1 MRRAVLILLLA
12 TSAFAQQP
20 VVPAARIA
28 DDAIVF
34 DRVAEASKKDLPRDL
49 LKRIINEDIDLL
61 RGRRQDGSY
70 AYATYERF
78 EASRT
83 TQSFSVQ
90 PRKDQMQTVEVK
102 GSFVYRVILDVP
114 SRRLL
119 VRKNLPLWVERVDI
133 EMVPQGRNQTNRS
146 SVEVK
151 AWMQP
156 GEIKPIDLPDV
167 ARQATIKVIGT
178 ADEKGYSNLDV
189 VLVQA
194 RIVDNADS
202 PYANA
207 VATAKAIQRALE
219 NNDIPSI
226 RAMAGRL
233 RDQMGAP
240 VERRASPAAATATR
254 SNVTVDGDRHRG
266 AGQRLAGRVADRA
279 ADDRRPPDGQRIGA
293 PRRARP
299 AAPISAPN
307 AAITPENGPV
317 LHF

>member
-1 MRRAVLILLLA
+1 MTV
-12 TSAFAQQP
+12 SVFAQQQAP
-20 VVPAARIA
+20 VIPAARIA

-34 DRVAEASKKDLPRDL
+34 DRVAEASKRDLPRDL
-49 LKRIINEDIDLL
+49 LKRIVNDDVDLL
-61 RGRRQDGSY
+61 RGKRTDGSY

-90 PRKDQMQTVEVK
+90 PRKDQMQIVEVK

-133 EMVPQGRNQTNRS
+133 EMVPQARNQTDRS

-167 ARQATIKVIGT
+167 ARQATIRVIGT

-207 VATAKAIQRALE
+207 VASAKAIQRALE

-240 VERRASPAAATATR
+240 PRVVAAPPSQSTVTVTAAPDSASQIELQAELQLIEDLLTGSESERREGLDRLHQLVRRTR
-254 SNVTVDGDRHRG
+254 R
-266 AGQRLAGRVADRA
+266 
-279 ADDRRPPDGQRIGA
+279 
-293 PRRARP
+293 
-299 AAPISAPN
+299 
-307 AAITPENGPV
+307 
-317 LHF
+317 

>member
-1 MRRAVLILLLA
+1 MLLLA
-12 TSAFAQQP
+12 ANAFGQQAP
-20 VVPAARIA
+20 VVPTARIA
-28 DDAIVF
+28 EDAIVF
-34 DRVAEASKKDLPRDL
+34 DRVAEASKRDLPRDL
-49 LKRIINEDIDLL
+49 LKRIVNEDIDLL
-61 RGRRQDGSY
+61 RGKRQDGSY

-119 VRKNLPLWVERVDI
+119 VRKNVPLWVERVDI
-133 EMVPQGRNQTNRS
+133 EMVAQGRNQNARS

-151 AWMQP
+151 AWLQP

-167 ARQATIKVIGT
+167 ARQATIRVIGT

-207 VATAKAIQRALE
+207 VATAKGIQRSIE

-240 VERRASPAAATATR
+240 PRVAAAPAPSQSTVSVTATPDSASELELQTELQLIEDLLTGSESERREGLDRLHQLIRRTR
-254 SNVTVDGDRHRG
+254 R
-266 AGQRLAGRVADRA
+266 
-279 ADDRRPPDGQRIGA
+279 
-293 PRRARP
+293 
-299 AAPISAPN
+299 
-307 AAITPENGPV
+307 
-317 LHF
+317 